1 MLAQKP
7 QAVYEAAM
15 IDAAQMRAARGLLNW
30 TQKELAERSGASVA
44 TIKNVEAAVRDT
56 RGSTLRAI
64 QEAFEAAGV
73 VFMEPGD
80 MRTGGK
86 GVRLKG

>member
-30 TQKELAERSGASVA
+30 TQRELAERSGASVA
-44 TIKNVEAAVRDT
+44 TIKNVEAAVRDA

-64 QEAFEAAGV
+64 QEAFESAGV

-86 GVRLKG
+86 GVRLKD

>member
-1 MLAQKP
+1 MLARKP
-7 QAVYEAAM
+7 QAVYETAM

-30 TQKELAERSGASVA
+30 TQRELAERSGASVA

-86 GVRLKG
+86 GVRLKD

>member
-1 MLAQKP
+1 MLAP
-7 QAVYEAAM
+7 RPHTVYETAM

-30 TQKELAERSGASVA
+30 TQRELAERSGASLA

-56 RGSTLRAI
+56 RVGTLRAI

-73 VFMEPGD
+73 VLD
-80 MRTGGK
+80 RK
-86 GVRLKG
+86 SVV

>member
-7 QAVYEAAM
+7 LPVYEAAM
-15 IDAAQMRAARGLLNW
+15 IDAAQMRAALGLLDW
-30 TQKELAERSGASVA
+30 KQKDLAERSGVSVA
-44 TIKNVEAAVRDT
+44 TIRNVDAGIRDI
-56 RGSTLRAI
+56 RSSTLRAI
-64 QEAFEAAGV
+64 QEAFESAGV